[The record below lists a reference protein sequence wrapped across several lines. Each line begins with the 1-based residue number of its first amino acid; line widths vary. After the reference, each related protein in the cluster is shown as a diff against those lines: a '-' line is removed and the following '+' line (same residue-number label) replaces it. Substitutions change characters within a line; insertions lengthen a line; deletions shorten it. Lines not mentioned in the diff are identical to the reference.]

1 MTILADTFNH
11 LIHNILPAAADYE
24 AAEELLTRS
33 YDSNPLA
40 QCWNVEARAAKRQAA
55 ELAIGIDGLTDRAAH
70 GLSIEKKCIRI
81 EVAALCFWP
90 GSTNLRRGSFER
102 VRGVANAYK
111 HKNLNDPSLPIT
123 SDNGDRKRDRDR
135 KRDTSDIP
143 KSGEFS
149 VCPYC
154 Q

>member
-40 QCWNVEARAAKRQAA
+40 QGWNVEARAAKRQAA
-55 ELAIGIDGLTDRAAH
+55 EMAIGIDGLTDRAAH
-70 GLSIEKKCIRI
+70 GLSIEKKRIRI

-90 GSTNLRRGSFER
+90 GSTNLRRGCGYEGWQTPISTKTSTIPLCRLRPTMMGQEAGQGQEAGGQEAGH
-102 VRGVANAYK
+102 VR
-111 HKNLNDPSLPIT
+111 
-123 SDNGDRKRDRDR
+123 
-135 KRDTSDIP
+135 
-143 KSGEFS
+143 
-149 VCPYC
+149 YC
-154 Q
+154 